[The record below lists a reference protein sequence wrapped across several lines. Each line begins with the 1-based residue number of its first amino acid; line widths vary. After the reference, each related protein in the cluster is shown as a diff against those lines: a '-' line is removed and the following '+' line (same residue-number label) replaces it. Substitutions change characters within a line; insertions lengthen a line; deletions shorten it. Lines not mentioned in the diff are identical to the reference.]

1 MGKYIRKHA
10 KNGNPGKILS
20 LLLILGGSTLIL
32 GSFFERDKPVDEVTG
47 FSQESMVETTVEMM
61 PSSRMAL
68 PAVIESS
75 EALEES
81 SEETKGATYLEEIL
95 ETRGSEA
102 RADETPWNRV
112 DISFGGH
119 RQDSGS
125 AWQDEN
131 RVLQTEEP
139 SIGKIEVPKVGIDKD
154 FYQGIGLAENGVL
167 SDGNSLRMVAPVTW
181 RLDQVLGGDN
191 YILLSHVDSYGD
203 VTKWFTPLLASKSNP
218 AESTR
223 DLNDLLLQKG
233 DQIIITEYGEN
244 IIWKFEIDSFGQTTT
259 ETSEEQL
266 AEAKQFLDR
275 SPGEP
280 RITLQGCLYDTGQ
293 KFFISGKLVEVKR
306 GDETLRVE

>member
-1 MGKYIRKHA
+1 MGKYKKPTKSGSIS
-10 KNGNPGKILS
+10 KIFS
-20 LLLILGGSTLIL
+20 LLLVFGGLMIILW
-32 GSFFERDKPVDEVTG
+32 SFFGGNNKPVDEVTG
-47 FSQESMVETTVEMM
+47 FSQESTTK
-61 PSSRMAL
+61 S
-68 PAVIESS
+68 VIAPEITK
-75 EALEES
+75 ES
-81 SEETKGATYLEEIL
+81 SEEIEESEVPAVAKEPTFLEKVLEE
-95 ETRGSEA
+95 RSSEA
-102 RADETPWNRV
+102 KADQTPWNRV

-119 RQDSGS
+119 EQDSGG

-131 RVLQTEEP
+131 NVLQTEEP
-139 SIGKIEVPKVGIDKD
+139 AIGKIEVPKVGIDKE

-203 VTKWFTPLLASKSNP
+203 VSKWFTPLLTSKSNP
-218 AESTR
+218 EESTR

-244 IIWKFEIDSFGQTTT
+244 IIWTFEIDSFGQTTT

-266 AEAKQFLDR
+266 KEAKKFLNR
-275 SPGEP
+275 SPGSP

-293 KFFISGKLVEVKR
+293 KFFISGKLVEMKK
-306 GDETLRVE
+306 DNETLRVE